1 MRKVFGI
8 LVAATFAF
16 ALVSCASTP
25 AAAAKPAEPAKVAEV
40 AKPAVKTVEFIPG
53 AAPVVTVPAGVGALV
68 DDLKAR
74 ADLSA
79 AFVEAYKTGIL
90 SEVEFKAGPVGD
102 KIHHWGGLEGD
113 KGIYAQNYEGN
124 IANGNTWGIPGFIMI
139 AMPVDGARAFIV
151 KDKFIEKYSMGEG
164 FEKNNGPAGYGA
176 PLTDSYLQDGLE
188 YQLFEKG
195 LMILEKGKVEF
206 VAGVAPKVAVPDSIG
221 VITDDAANPVNTL
234 SAARKAAITK
244 EFKVAYVQGL
254 LTDATFKGGSGD
266 KVHHWGGLATDKGIL
281 AQNCE
286 GIRANANTWGIPG
299 FIMIS
304 QPFDGG
310 RAFLVK
316 DKFIEKYSMGE
327 GFEKNNAPAG
337 YGAALTDQYVKD
349 GSLRQLFEKGL
360 MIYSLK

>member
-1 MRKVFGI
+1 MRKLLGI
-8 LVAATFAF
+8 LVAAALAF

-25 AAAAKPAEPAKVAEV
+25 APAAKPVAAKA
-40 AKPAVKTVEFIPG
+40 KTVEFIPG
-53 AAPVVTVPAGVGALV
+53 AAPAVTVPAGVGALV

-74 ADLSA
+74 AELSA

-113 KGIYAQNYEGN
+113 KGMYAQNYEGN
-124 IANGNTWGIPGFIMI
+124 VANANTWGIPGFIMI
-139 AMPVDGARAFIV
+139 AMPVDGPRAFIV
-151 KDKFIEKYSMGEG
+151 KEKFIEKYSFGEG

-195 LMILEKGKVEF
+195 LMVLDKGKVDF
-206 VAGVAPKVAVPDSIG
+206 ILGAAPKAIVPDSIG
-221 VITDDAANPVNTL
+221 VITDDVKNPANTL
-234 SAARKAAITK
+234 SASRLAATSAA
-244 EFKVAYVQGL
+244 FKVAYAQGL
-254 LTDATFKGGSGD
+254 LSDATFKGGSGD
-266 KVHHWGGLATDKGIL
+266 KVHHWGGLEGDKGIL

-286 GIRANANTWGIPG
+286 GTRANANTWGIPG

-304 QPFDGG
+304 QAFDGG

-360 MIYSLK
+360 MMFPLK